1 MAPAGGLAEWP
12 KKQLIPMAPFLAAAR
27 QPKRMT
33 EKIAAQ
39 RLFLLLRN
47 KKQLIS
53 MVSFLAAAR
62 QPKRMAKK
70 IAAQRLFFIAP
81 Q

>member
-39 RLFLLLRN
+39 RLFFYCSAIKIILDFFHYRAIIYNVAN
-47 KKQLIS
+47 K
-53 MVSFLAAAR
+53 
-62 QPKRMAKK
+62 
-70 IAAQRLFFIAP
+70 
-81 Q
+81 